1 MVEKGH
7 FQLLFRGPRC
17 PFTGPVRT
25 RTNVFRWPCSDP
37 HQSRSSSDGKGIG
50 ESKIEFGC

>member
-1 MVEKGH
+1 VVEKGH